1 MSEIS
6 KLLSYTHESLK
17 DEPSIFDFMEESPQE
32 SYTQNGDYAVITKE
46 LWTSMQRQASSI
58 HEVSYR
64 ACFKPQLPNYFIQLF
79 SKPGDTIYDPFS
91 GRGTTAIEAALCDRN
106 VVANDVNPL
115 SVFLTKPRL
124 KIPTL
129 QEIEARLNEIE
140 FTKDLKADIDLT
152 MFYHQDTLSELLSL
166 KDYLAK
172 READGTADHIDGWIR
187 MVATNRLTG
196 HSKNFF
202 SVYTLPPNQA
212 CSQKKQ
218 IEFNE
223 KRNQTPEYKDVKAI
237 ILTKSTA
244 LQKDITEEI
253 RDSLSDVAEKAMFLS
268 EDAANTTQI
277 QDESISLV
285 VTSPPFLDVIDYAKD
300 NWLRA
305 WFNGI
310 NMEEVQKKITVT
322 NSVEKWESFMTRV
335 FAELYRIVKKDGYV
349 AFEVGE
355 VRGGR
360 VKLEENIVPIGRQAG
375 FEVIA
380 VLVNEQKFTKT
391 SNIWGVTNNKKGT
404 NTNRIVLFKKA

>member
-91 GRGTTAIEAALCDRN
+91 GRGTTAIEAALCGRN

-129 QEIEARLNEIE
+129 QEVEARLNVIE
-140 FTKDLKADIDLT
+140 FTKDLKADIDLS

-212 CSQKKQ
+212 CSQEKQ

-310 NMEEVQKKITVT
+310 DMEEVQKKITVT
-322 NSVEKWESFMTRV
+322 NSLEKWESFMTGV
-335 FAELYRIVKKDGYV
+335 FAELFRIVKKDGYV

-375 FEVIA
+375 FEIIA

>member
-91 GRGTTAIEAALCDRN
+91 GRGTTAIEAALCGRN

-129 QEIEARLNEIE
+129 QEVEARLNVIE
-140 FTKDLKADIDLT
+140 FTKDLKADIDLS

-212 CSQKKQ
+212 CSQEKQ

-253 RDSLSDVAEKAMFLS
+253 RDSLSTIAEKAMFFS

-310 NMEEVQKKITVT
+310 DMEEVQKKITVT
-322 NSVEKWESFMTRV
+322 NSVEKWESFMTGV
-335 FAELYRIVKKDGYV
+335 FTELFRIVKKDGYV

>member
-17 DEPSIFDFMEESPQE
+17 EEPSIFDFMEESPQE
-32 SYTQNGDYAVITKE
+32 NYTQNDDYVVITKE
-46 LWTSMQRQASSI
+46 LWTSQQRQASSI

-91 GRGTTAIEAALCDRN
+91 GRGTTAIEAALCNRN

-140 FTKDLKADIDLT
+140 FTKDLKADIDLS

-223 KRNQTPEYKDVKAI
+223 KRNQIPEYKDVKAI

-253 RDSLSDVAEKAMFLS
+253 RKSLSVIAEKAMFFS

-335 FAELYRIVKKDGYV
+335 FAELFRIVKKDGYV